1 MEETKN
7 EPITRLL
14 RLYPVKLLKNE
25 FRTEE
30 TIPYRKKELTT
41 YISESYSEDELYEFA
56 VKNFNL
62 TKQNVYLF
70 SHHLSATN
78 LNQIPQNI
86 IDNKNPYALTAQKKS
101 RIYFYFADLKY
112 RIILLDPLR
121 EKKLLFKWPIKITVD
136 DKIIIIQFVIV
147 EKNIRFLFP
156 KEERVII
163 GGRNIDE
170 NKILGYLHQSLLPYG
185 KIDPLDINRGIK
197 NIWEKN
203 LIDVQ
208 FIRWKKSKSTS
219 TEIMDEDYT
228 LKKEYHDIYEDII
241 LSPLFKTTFKILSEK
256 DKFGEYFVVEPTFG
270 KIIFP
275 FFSDRRDNIDNVIK
289 EILENN

>member
-14 RLYPVKLLKNE
+14 RLYPVKFLKDE
-25 FRTEE
+25 FRTED
-30 TIPYRKKELTT
+30 TIPYQKKQLTA
-41 YISESYSEDELYEFA
+41 YVSEKYSEEELYEFA
-56 VKNFNL
+56 VENFNL
-62 TKQNVYLF
+62 TKQHVYLF
-70 SHHLSATN
+70 SHQISAAS
-78 LNQIPQNI
+78 LNKIPQNI
-86 IDNKNPYALTAQKKS
+86 IDNKNAYALTAQEKS

-112 RIILLDPLR
+112 RFILLNPLR
-121 EKKLLFKWPIKITVD
+121 EKKLLFKWPIKITID

-147 EKNIRFLFP
+147 ETNIRFLFP
-156 KEERVII
+156 KEERVIS

-170 NKILGYLHQSLLPYG
+170 NKILGYLHQSLSPYG
-185 KIDPLDINRGIK
+185 KIEPLDINRGIK

-208 FIRWKKSKSTS
+208 FTRWKKSKSTS

-241 LSPLFKTTFKILSEK
+241 LAPLLKTTFKILSEK
-256 DKFGEYFVVEPTFG
+256 EKFGEYFVVEPTFG
-270 KIIFP
+270 EIIFP
-275 FFSDRRDNIDNVIK
+275 FFSERTDNIDNVIQ